1 MRAGGE
7 LESLVYIESEKHKQL
22 LNVINVL
29 SSRDIHR
36 IEINL
41 VNNECFVFVWI
52 MAFDVMPRS
61 IQSLI
66 WNFWKR
72 DIVDDDFSIF
82 LIRNTIQSVSLM
94 QLVNKSTIGS
104 KWNVFKNQKKT
115 LQTIL
120 FTTFNQPLKVLF
132 HKTSFV
138 VFLSKNHSNVI
149 FMVEVAYGS
158 RVKSSWIKKNNLK
171 IQVFFN
177 SWTLFHSW
185 ICGSNC
191 RYTG

>member
-1 MRAGGE
+1 
-7 LESLVYIESEKHKQL
+7 
-22 LNVINVL
+22 
-29 SSRDIHR
+29 
-36 IEINL
+36 
-41 VNNECFVFVWI
+41 
-52 MAFDVMPRS
+52 
-61 IQSLI
+61 
-66 WNFWKR
+66 
-72 DIVDDDFSIF
+72 
-82 LIRNTIQSVSLM
+82 M
-94 QLVNKSTIGS
+94 QLVNKSTIDS

-132 HKTSFV
+132 HKTSVCCF
-138 VFLSKNHSNVI
+138 FLSKNHSNVI

-191 RYTG
+191 RYTGEVKQFHKRMPFTIRYGSENMVKPDVIL